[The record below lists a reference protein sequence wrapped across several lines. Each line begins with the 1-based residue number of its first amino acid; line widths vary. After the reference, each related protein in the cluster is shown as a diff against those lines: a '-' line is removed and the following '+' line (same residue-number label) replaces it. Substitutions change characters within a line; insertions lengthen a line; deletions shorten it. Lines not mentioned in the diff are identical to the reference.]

1 MRKED
6 GVVILDDDL
15 STDARMHMCLMSAME
30 GMSLKKSEGVRYPDM
45 KPHVPQEVDESRPR
59 KNLVLGDVDEGVDIP
74 TNPKSKSAKGYI
86 ARQRVSISGLISDVS
101 LNGRQGTLVEWS
113 DKMQRWL

>member
-1 MRKED
+1 MR
-6 GVVILDDDL
+6 LW
-15 STDARMHMCLMSAME
+15 SAME
-30 GMSLKKSEGVRYPDM
+30 GMRIKNSEGVRYPDT
-45 KPHVPQEVDESRPR
+45 KPHVPREADLSRPR
-59 KNLVLGDVDEGVDIP
+59 MNLWHGDDEGVDIP

-86 ARQRVSISGLISDVS
+86 ARQRVSISSLISDVS